1 MSVNTDSVQAAL
13 TYLKQKGVS
22 EDYILAYIVAL
33 ESAGAGNENPS
44 SVFNAMLRVL
54 EEAKPSS

>member
-1 MSVNTDSVQAAL
+1 MAVNTDSIQSAMPL
-13 TYLKQKGVS
+13 LKQKGVS

-44 SVFNAMLRVL
+44 SVFNTMLRAL
-54 EEAKPSS
+54 AEAKPSS